1 MNPDDLE
8 NLVKEALQ
16 RFYERR
22 IANLASLRP
31 TDLLKRK
38 NPYLLKA
45 LGLENAFDL
54 VAELLRQY
62 ITASDETIFGD
73 VFVEPIALA
82 VSGGKKSSAKGVDLE
97 VETGTAYKAI
107 AVKSGPNVFN
117 SSQVEQMNRQFD
129 ELRRRL
135 DSHLRR
141 MGKYF
146 EPILGAAYGRKD
158 VAPSGKRR
166 YRLVAGQSFWR
177 ELTGDADFYIKLVRL
192 MQEYPREHRRA
203 FEKEWNRAVNRL
215 GRYLLTEFA
224 DAEGN
229 IDWEKLVAFNSGLPA
244 PEETKQ

>member
-1 MNPDDLE
+1 MGEQHGPVDERSYISSQELE
-8 NLVKEALQ
+8 QMVKDGLQ
-16 RFYERR
+16 RFHERR

-38 NPYLLKA
+38 KPYLLKA
-45 LGLENAFDL
+45 IWLENAFDL

-82 VSGGKKSSAKGVDLE
+82 VSS
-97 VETGTAYKAI
+97 
-107 AVKSGPNVFN
+107 
-117 SSQVEQMNRQFD
+117 
-129 ELRRRL
+129 
-135 DSHLRR
+135 
-141 MGKYF
+141 
-146 EPILGAAYGRKD
+146 
-158 VAPSGKRR
+158 
-166 YRLVAGQSFWR
+166 
-177 ELTGDADFYIKLVRL
+177 DADFYIKLVRL

-203 FEKEWNRAVNRL
+203 FEKKWNRAVNRL

-224 DAEGN
+224 DADGN